1 VIVLDT
7 HAWIWWTADPDRL
20 SPRARRAIEQST
32 EIGIAAISG
41 WEVAMLVQKGRL
53 EFDRDVLLWVQ
64 QALAQ
69 PRCTLCHLTPE
80 IAVASAQLKDFAG
93 DPADRI
99 IVATTLAC
107 RAQLVTK
114 DRALRLDKRV
124 VTIW

>member
-1 VIVLDT
+1 MIVLDT
-7 HAWIWWTADPDRL
+7 HAWIWWTADPDCL
-20 SPRARRAIEQST
+20 SPRARNAIEQST
-32 EIGIAAISG
+32 EIGIAAISC

-53 EFDRDVLLWVQ
+53 EFDRDVLLWVR
-64 QALAQ
+64 QAAAQ
-69 PRCTLCHLTPE
+69 PRCALLPPTPE
-80 IAVASAQLKDFAG
+80 IAVAAAQLTDFAG

-99 IVATTLAC
+99 IVATTLAY

>member
-1 VIVLDT
+1 MIVLDT
-7 HAWIWWTADPDRL
+7 HAWIWWTADPDCL
-20 SPRARRAIEQST
+20 SPRARHAIEQST
-32 EIGIAAISG
+32 EIGIAAISC

-53 EFDRDVLLWVQ
+53 EFDRDVLLWVR

-69 PRCTLCHLTPE
+69 PRCSLLPPTPD
-80 IAVASAQLKDFAG
+80 IAVASAQLTDFAG

-99 IVATTLAC
+99 IVATTLAY

-124 VTIW
+124 VTVW